1 MMKKLVIALAAALLL
16 TGCGVAPEVPETTAP
31 PAETTMPTEP
41 LPSCY
46 VEDSPME
53 RGTGGAVLQYELE
66 SPVTGLG
73 TLGGELLVCTGN
85 RTLTLFDS
93 DTLAV
98 LRTRELD
105 HDIDW
110 DSSSLVLTENG
121 MGYYDPSC
129 QTYLTLDNNLITAS
143 TYVGEN
149 DVLAQ
154 SVISGDFS
162 RIYYAAENGIRVLQI
177 SDGTSRLVREEH
189 KPILSVGGML
199 FNDTI
204 LYYTRL
210 NDHGNVETCFV
221 DVDNGSLY
229 QTADFQGQI
238 VSWTRNYVGRMV
250 LDHAMGQTT
259 WLISGDLEGNLQRLK
274 PDSIWDDALLLPNG
288 WAVLQQ
294 SSRVGLTLFCYDM
307 ADGSFVSQ
315 ITMPEQYSLMTCGAV
330 SGSRIWLCDENGD
343 RFYCWDTAVSGGATP
358 ESAFG
363 DYSAMGTPD
372 EKGLAQCG
380 QLAQTIGS
388 RHGVK
393 ITVREENN
401 RTSGVDYSTY
411 PDYRSDMYTLALRE
425 LERVMKD
432 LPEDFLK
439 NVGKLTDAGQ
449 LEIRLVDD
457 YDPDR
462 KFTPATGSLD
472 VADGHAAVCVSIC
485 GNIREIFFHELF
497 HMMEVQF
504 MNSGDG
510 FKNWEALNPE
520 NFTYANSY
528 ADYYEGKLNGSAYLS
543 QGSSFFAD
551 AYGLI
556 SPREDRAQIFL
567 YACLDG
573 ESGRFA
579 SPGMQAKLNM
589 VSQIIR
595 EYISIGSGEIPVWEQ
610 YLFPGESTEETR
622 NPETE

>member
-1 MMKKLVIALAAALLL
+1 MIKKRVIALGLALLL
-16 TGCGVAPEVPETTAP
+16 TGCGAAPEVTETTAP

-41 LPSCY
+41 APSCY
-46 VEDSPME
+46 VENSPME
-53 RGTGGAVLQYELE
+53 RGTGGAVRQYVLDA
-66 SPVTGLG
+66 PVTGLG
-73 TLGGELLVCTGN
+73 TLSGQLLVCTGN

-93 DTLAV
+93 HTLEV
-98 LRTRELD
+98 LRSRELD

-110 DSSSLVLTENG
+110 DNSGLVFSENG
-121 MGYYDPSC
+121 MGFYDASC

-143 TYVGEN
+143 TYVSEN
-149 DVLAQ
+149 ETLAQ
-154 SVISGDFS
+154 SVISGDFA
-162 RIYYAAENGIRVLQI
+162 RIYYAAENGIRVLQL

-189 KPILSVGGML
+189 KPILGLGGML
-199 FNDTI
+199 FNDTT

-210 NDHGNVETCFV
+210 NDDGHPETCFV
-221 DVDNGSLY
+221 DVDNGRLH
-229 QTADFQGQI
+229 QTADFQGQ
-238 VSWTRNYVGRMV
+238 VLSWDRNYVGRMV

-274 PDSIWDDALLLPNG
+274 PECTWEDALLLPNG

-315 ITMPEQYSLMTCGAV
+315 ITMPEQYEFLTQAAV
-330 SGSRIWLCDENGD
+330 SGSKIWLCDEAGD
-343 RFYCWDTAVSGGATP
+343 RFFCWDTAVSGGATQ
-358 ESAFG
+358 ESAFA
-363 DYSAMGTPD
+363 DYASMGAPD
-372 EKGLAQCG
+372 EQGLAQCG
-380 QLAQTIGS
+380 QLAQSVGD

-393 ITVREENN
+393 ITFREEHN
-401 RTSGVDYSTY
+401 RTSGVDYGTY

-432 LPEDFLK
+432 LPEGFLK
-439 NVGKLTDAGQ
+439 QVGRLTDAGR

-462 KFTPATGSLD
+462 KATPATGYID
-472 VADGHAAVCVSIC
+472 VADGSAAVCVSIC
-485 GNIREIFFHELF
+485 GNIRQIFFHELF

-504 MNSGDG
+504 LNNGDG
-510 FKNWEALNPE
+510 FKHWDEVNPK
-520 NFTYANSY
+520 NFNYANSY
-528 ADYYEGKLNGSAYLS
+528 TDYYEGKLNRSSYLS

-556 SPREDRAQIFL
+556 SPREDRAQVFL

-579 SPGMQAKLNM
+579 SPGMQAKLAM
-589 VSQIIR
+589 VCQVIR
-595 EYISIGSGEIPVWEQ
+595 DYISIAPEEIPVWEQ
-610 YLFPGESTEETR
+610 YLFPGDSTEETR
-622 NPETE
+622 NPET

>member
-1 MMKKLVIALAAALLL
+1 MMKKLVIALGLALLL
-16 TGCGVAPEVPETTAP
+16 TGCGAAPGVTETTAP

-41 LPSCY
+41 APSCY
-46 VEDSPME
+46 VENSPME
-53 RGTGGAVLQYELE
+53 RGTGGAVRQYELE

-73 TLGGELLVCTGN
+73 ILGGDLLICTGS

-93 DTLAV
+93 DTLQV
-98 LRTRELD
+98 IRSRELD
-105 HDIDW
+105 HDVDW
-110 DSSSLVLTENG
+110 DSSTLVLSDSG
-121 MGYYDPSC
+121 IGLYDPSC

-143 TYVGEN
+143 TYVSG
-149 DVLAQ
+149 DDSLAM

-162 RIYYAAENGIRVLQI
+162 RIYYAGENGIRVLQL
-177 SDGTSRLVREEH
+177 SDGTSRLIREEH

-199 FNDTI
+199 FNDTT

-210 NDHGNVETCFV
+210 NDEGKAETCFV

-229 QTADFQGQI
+229 QTADFQGQ
-238 VSWTRNYVGRMV
+238 VLSWDRNYMGRMV

-259 WLISGDLEGNLQRLK
+259 WLISGDLQGKLQRLS
-274 PDSIWDDALLLPNG
+274 PEGNWGDALLLPNG

-294 SSRVGLTLFCYDM
+294 SSRVGLTLYCYDM
-307 ADGSFVSQ
+307 ADGTLVSQ
-315 ITMPEQYSLMTCGAV
+315 ITMPEQYNLLVHGAV
-330 SGSRIWLCDENGD
+330 SGSRIWLCDESGI
-343 RFYCWDTAVSGGATP
+343 RFYCWDTAVSGGAAS
-358 ESAFG
+358 ESDFSL
-363 DYSAMGTPD
+363 YTSMGAPD
-372 EKGLAQCG
+372 EQGLAQCA
-380 QLAQTIGS
+380 QLAQAIGD

-393 ITVREENN
+393 ITIREENN

-411 PDYRSDMYTLALRE
+411 PDYRSDMYNLALRE

-439 NVGKLTDAGQ
+439 KVGRLTDAGR

-462 KFTPATGSLD
+462 KETPATGSID
-472 VADGHAAVCVSIC
+472 IADGSAAVCVSIC

-504 MNSGDG
+504 MNNGDG
-510 FKNWEALNPE
+510 FRDWDRMNPE
-520 NFTYANSY
+520 GFSYVNSY
-528 ADYYEGKLNGSAYLS
+528 TDYYEGILDSSGYLS

-579 SPGMQAKLNM
+579 SPAMQEKLST
-589 VSQIIR
+589 VCQVIR
-595 EYISIGSGEIPVWEQ
+595 EHISLGTDESPVWEQ
-610 YLFPGESTEETR
+610 YLFPGDSTEETR
-622 NPETE
+622 NPEA